1 MSPPRILI
9 VEDEGIVVLEI
20 RQRLGRLGYEVA
32 GVADSAG
39 EAVRLAE
46 ELRPDLVLMDIR
58 LREDDGVE
66 AAGEIVRRG
75 GAPVV
80 FLTAHAD
87 EATLRRAGEAGPS
100 GYLLKPFQEQDLQV
114 AIEIALRK
122 HRVEKELRQNE
133 RRFATTL
140 ASIADGVIA
149 ADSQGRITYLNP
161 VAESLTGWS
170 AEEARDR
177 PFAELIQLTERAGA
191 TVDDPVARVLQSR
204 EPIHLHDT
212 LLTARDGRRILI
224 DDSVAPIHEDGEFV
238 GVVFVFRDVGGRRRA
253 EEQLHIAQRALESAS
268 QGILITG
275 PVEQDTPIL
284 SVNGAFERITGY
296 RRQEVLGKNCRLLQG
311 PGTDPQAVRALRE
324 AIREGR
330 PIDQEILNYRRDGTP
345 FWNALTVSP
354 IHDEAGR
361 VTHFVGVLRDV
372 TREKE
377 LEEQA
382 REAQRLDAIGQLAG
396 GVAHDF
402 NNLLTVISGYL
413 GLLRGVLTTGGEGAL
428 AYLEPID
435 QAQQRAAA
443 LTRQLLAFGRRQL
456 LRPTLLDLNE
466 VVRSLTPR
474 LDEILGDGVERVLDL
489 APDSLTVKVD
499 REQLEHVLRDLT
511 ANAREAM
518 TPETGEGAA
527 AGRLTLTT
535 RVVVVG
541 EGEDIPPGRYHVVS
555 VADTGRGM
563 DEATRARVF
572 EPFFTTKQ
580 VGKGSGLGLASA
592 YGAMKQSGGHIRVES
607 APGRGSTFTLY
618 FLLAPP
624 ATSGPGEWAAGAAQ
638 TDLPPGSETVL
649 LVEDEWVVRALVGQ
663 VLRMSGYTV
672 LEADDGIEAL
682 KVLERHSGP
691 LHLLISDV
699 LMPKING
706 PELARRVAK
715 RRPGL
720 RVLFLSG
727 YPEGELVDLDLLHV
741 GQPLLTKP
749 FTPADLAHKV
759 REVLDATPTGKG
771 G

>member
-32 GVADSAG
+32 GVADTAG
-39 EAVRLAE
+39 QAVRLAE

-66 AAGEIVRRG
+66 AAGEIVRRC

-87 EATLRRAGEAGPS
+87 EATLRRAGEVAPS

-122 HRVEKELRQNE
+122 PRMEKELRQNE
-133 RRFATTL
+133 RRYATTL
-140 ASIADGVIA
+140 GSIADAVIA
-149 ADSQGRITYLNP
+149 ADAGGRVTYLNP
-161 VAESLTGWS
+161 VAESLTGWK
-170 AEEARDR
+170 AEEARGR
-177 PFAELIQLTERAGA
+177 PFAELFRVTERTGA
-191 TVDDPVARVLQSR
+191 SLDDPVARVLQSR
-204 EPIHLHDT
+204 QPIHLHDT
-212 LLTARDGRRILI
+212 LLTARDGRKVLI
-224 DDSVAPIHEDGEFV
+224 DDSVAPIHEDGELV
-238 GVVFVFRDVGGRRRA
+238 GVVFVFRDVGDRRRA

-275 PVEQDTPIL
+275 PAEQDTPIL

-296 RRQEVLGKNCRLLQG
+296 ARQEVLGKNCRLLQG
-311 PGTDPQAVRALRE
+311 PRTDPEAVRTLRE

-377 LEEQA
+377 LEEKA

-413 GLLRGVLTTGGEGAL
+413 GLLREALTTGGEGAL
-428 AYLEPID
+428 GYLEHID
-435 QAQQRAAA
+435 QAQQRAAV

-456 LRPTLLDLNE
+456 LRPTHLDLNE

-474 LDEILGDGVERVLDL
+474 LDEILGEGVERVLDL
-489 APDSLTVKVD
+489 APKPLTVKVD

-511 ANAREAM
+511 TNAREAM
-518 TPETGEGAA
+518 SPETGGGATT
-527 AGRLTLTT
+527 GSFTLTT
-535 RVVVVG
+535 REVVVG
-541 EGEDIPPGRYHVVS
+541 EGEDIPPGHYHVVR
-555 VADTGRGM
+555 VIDTGRGM
-563 DEATRARVF
+563 DEATRARAF

-580 VGKGSGLGLASA
+580 IGKGSGLGLASA

-607 APGRGSTFTLY
+607 PPGQGATFTLY
-618 FLLAPP
+618 FLPAPP
-624 ATSGPGEWAAGAAQ
+624 APPAPREGTPSTASA
-638 TDLPPGSETVL
+638 DLPRGSETIL
-649 LVEDEWVVRALVGQ
+649 LVEDEGVVRALVGQ

-672 LEADDGIEAL
+672 LEADDGTQAL
-682 KVLERHSGP
+682 EILGRHSGP
-691 LHLLISDV
+691 LDLLVSDV
-699 LMPKING
+699 LMPKLNG
-706 PELARRVAK
+706 PELARRVTE
-715 RRPGL
+715 RCPGL

-727 YPEGELVDLDLLHV
+727 YPESELVDLDLLHA

-749 FTPADLAHKV
+749 FTPADLARKV
-759 REVLDATPTGKG
+759 REVLDATPPVIR
-771 G
+771 